1 MRLLA
6 MKCHPLISHR
16 PIPKVT
22 CMKNRPLRNSACR
35 NGFGPAWLIEW
46 LLSTRWCKLW
56 CQHLWP
62 PNRRICASCFWIIIP
77 TTKIGIQLA
86 MIKKKMVFQRM
97 YARVVVGDVMR
108 TRIGI
113 SVAVSPV
120 TQYSIL
126 QSSHSARWCQPRPW
140 LPPQTP
146 ITLQSFG
153 AEELYPLV
161 IKHGWKCQIN
171 EVLNEKIMNSGC
183 QFPRLIAGIC
193 KTETTLRRILDH
205 IDYHWINW

>member
-1 MRLLA
+1 

-62 PNRRICASCFWIIIP
+62 PNRRICASCFWITIP

-86 MIKKKMVFQRM
+86 MIKKKNGFPANVCKSRSWRCHANKDWYLCCCLSSDSVLDPAKFPLSSMMPATAMTSTPDPHHLAIFRSW
-97 YARVVVGDVMR
+97 RVIPSGNQ
-108 TRIGI
+108 T
-113 SVAVSPV
+113 
-120 TQYSIL
+120 
-126 QSSHSARWCQPRPW
+126 W
-140 LPPQTP
+140 LEMP
-146 ITLQSFG
+146 
-153 AEELYPLV
+153 
-161 IKHGWKCQIN
+161 
-171 EVLNEKIMNSGC
+171 NS
-183 QFPRLIAGIC
+183 
-193 KTETTLRRILDH
+193 
-205 IDYHWINW
+205 WIV